1 MLENNKQ
8 GLYEKGVQYGSVILL
23 FLNILSISTE
33 VIASLTLYGQ
43 TANTSRLFKNNS
55 YFLHIFEKQI

>member
-23 FLNILSISTE
+23 FIIMLSSSTE
-33 VIASLTLYGQ
+33 IIADLTLHGQ
-43 TANTSRLFKNNS
+43 TENTSRLFKNNS
-55 YFLHIFEKQI
+55 YFLHIFEK

>member
-8 GLYEKGVQYGSVILL
+8 GLYEKGIQYGSVILL

-33 VIASLTLYGQ
+33 VIAGLTLYGQ
-43 TANTSRLFKNNS
+43 TANTSRLFKNN
-55 YFLHIFEKQI
+55 